1 MLPTNIFYRTFFIR
15 AAQYGTA
22 FTLDIDGTEFLIT
35 AGHLLDKLAG
45 AHAIQLFRRGQWHKL
60 DCEIVA
66 AGRGELDI
74 AVLRAPMRLTDPG
87 FSIEAKFGECHLGQ
101 DMFFVGFP
109 YKMSVDY
116 GPTADGQPGVFLK
129 KGALSAVDA
138 GPPKAFYVDAL
149 NNEGFSGGPL
159 YYFRNG
165 NMQDP
170 RIAGVVSK
178 FRIEHEYV
186 LDAQGTTT
194 GMQVSYNTG
203 FLVAYDIAHALELA
217 RVATLARQN

>member
-1 MLPTNIFYRTFFIR
+1 MLPTNIFYRTFFVR

-22 FTLDIDGTEFLIT
+22 FTLDIDGAEFLIT
-35 AGHLLDKLAG
+35 ARHLLGQLAG
-45 AHAIQLFRRGQWHKL
+45 MHSLQVLRSGQWHKL

-66 AGRGELDI
+66 VGRGELDV
-74 AVLRAPMRLTDPG
+74 AVLRAPTRLTDPD
-87 FSIEAKFGECHLGQ
+87 FAVDPKFGDCYVGQ

-116 GPTADGQPGVFLK
+116 GPNADGQPGVFLK
-129 KGALSAVDA
+129 KGTLSAVEA
-138 GPPKAFYVDAL
+138 GPPKALYVDAL

-165 NMQDP
+165 NVNDP
-170 RIAGVVSK
+170 CIAGVVSK
-178 FRIEHEYV
+178 FKVEHEFV
-186 LDAQGTTT
+186 INAEGETTE
-194 GMQVSYNTG
+194 MKVPYNTG

-217 RVATLARQN
+217 RR